1 MGIPSAPSGLP
12 RRRFLSGLGASAL
25 VAGLGS
31 AGLAGCGSNTGRPD
45 AGSSSSASGGGS
57 AGTRPALSQWY
68 HEYGEDGVEAAVKRY
83 AAAYEPASITV
94 RWNPGDYDKLASAA
108 LLTADV
114 PDVFEYGNG
123 PTLDMIKAGQVV
135 DLTEVLGDAASQF
148 SKPVLDAMTWEGKVY
163 AIPQTV
169 DMQMVFYRK
178 SVLEKAGVAPPQ
190 TFADLVAAAKAVRTK
205 DMGGFFAGN
214 DSGVA
219 VLASML
225 VWAAGKEQL
234 NADQTGIGFD
244 DADGY
249 AAFAAY
255 RDLAT
260 SGALVKSASADWFD
274 ASPLTNG
281 ETAMQ
286 WTGLWTLP
294 DVQEALGDDFGVLPF
309 PAIGANG
316 RPAVPFGSYGSIVS
330 AKGKDPE
337 AAKAFVTWLWVDSE
351 ADQVDFSNSYG
362 THIPAKPS
370 LVPQA
375 TKIATGA
382 GAEAA
387 KFVDELGHA
396 PSKLWTPTLSNAL
409 TSALTR
415 VITKDADPRSEIQQV
430 AATAKTEIARAKG

>member
-83 AAAYEPASITV
+83 AAAYDQASVTV

-135 DLTEVLGDAASQF
+135 DLTDTLGDAASQF

-169 DMQMVFYRK
+169 DMQMLFYRK

-190 TFADLVAAAKAVRTK
+190 TFGDLVAAAKAVTTK

-219 VLASML
+219 VLSNML
-225 VWAAGKEQL
+225 IWSAGREQI
-234 NADQTGIGFD
+234 NAEKTGIGFD
-244 DADGY
+244 DAAGY
-249 AAFAAY
+249 GALAAY
-255 RDLAT
+255 AELRS
-260 SGALVKSASADWFD
+260 SGGLLQSASADWFAGD
-274 ASPLTNG
+274 PLVNG

-286 WTGLWTLP
+286 WTGLWVLR
-294 DVQEALGDDFGVLPF
+294 DVQQALGDDFGVVPF
-309 PAIGANG
+309 PAIGAEG
-316 RPAVPFGSYGSIVS
+316 RQAVPFGAFAAAVA
-330 AKGKDPE
+330 AKGKNVD
-337 AAKAFVTWLWVDSE
+337 AAKAFVKWLWVDQE
-351 ADQVDFSNSYG
+351 EDQVDFSNSYG
-362 THIPAKPS
+362 THIPAKPA
-370 LVPQA
+370 LVPKA
-375 TKIATGA
+375 DKIATGA

-387 KFVDELGHA
+387 KFVETLGHA
-396 PSKLWTPTLSNAL
+396 PDKLWTPAITQAMTAAVTNVL
-409 TSALTR
+409 T
-415 VITKDADPRSEIQQV
+415 KNADPQEQVKQV
-430 AATAKTEIARAKG
+430 AAKAKSEIARVNG